1 MKAPYWEGLDG
12 PTKTSCV
19 GRILPQTYRGKA
31 AWEAAGCLLEFWEK
45 QLHNSVKSALK
56 GNEQQKVYIKDDGT
70 PAKSKPSVLVLCENP
85 RIASRTVDLL
95 KKHPEIKKLNLGFG
109 FVAHAERIIILAGT
123 LGSGLAYDLQDTT
136 FIATCGSRIIST
148 PAPVHRESEGK
159 RSTLGGVL
167 LLGGHYYGL
176 TVAHTFLHH
185 FGYDDSGNNSS
196 EDARSFSEQS
206 SDDSNIVDEDTLLA
220 PIAVTYSSTISAVY
234 LENQNRPNADPR
246 SVICESFDSRD
257 SASSISLVG
266 HTDATSAET
275 GNAESASESRW
286 FSLDSDWALIEIQDS
301 RLMLPNIFVVN
312 GRTNTVRSFCTK
324 ENHPEGGLV
333 VLTGNKE
340 TVHVAAP
347 GALAGIS
354 LPWSREFVDVWIM
367 EFPSG
372 EIDSLIMGS

>member
-1 MKAPYWEGLDG
+1 M
-12 PTKTSCV
+12 
-19 GRILPQTYRGKA
+19 
-31 AWEAAGCLLEFWEK
+31 
-45 QLHNSVKSALK
+45 
-56 GNEQQKVYIKDDGT
+56 
-70 PAKSKPSVLVLCENP
+70 
-85 RIASRTVDLL
+85 
-95 KKHPEIKKLNLGFG
+95 
-109 FVAHAERIIILAGT
+109 
-123 LGSGLAYDLQDTT
+123 
-136 FIATCGSRIIST
+136 
-148 PAPVHRESEGK
+148 HRESEGK

-176 TVAHTFLHH
+176 TVAHTFLQD

-206 SDDSNIVDEDTLLA
+206 SDDGNSVNEDTLLP

-246 SVICESFDSRD
+246 SVIRESLDSQD

-266 HTDATSAET
+266 HTDATSEEKE
-275 GNAESASESRW
+275 NAESTPESRW

-312 GRTNTVRSFCTK
+312 GGTYTVRSFCTK
-324 ENHPEGGLV
+324 ENRPEGGLV
-333 VLTGNKE
+333 VLKGGKE

-372 EIDSLIMGS
+372 ETDSLTIPSQIFTYR